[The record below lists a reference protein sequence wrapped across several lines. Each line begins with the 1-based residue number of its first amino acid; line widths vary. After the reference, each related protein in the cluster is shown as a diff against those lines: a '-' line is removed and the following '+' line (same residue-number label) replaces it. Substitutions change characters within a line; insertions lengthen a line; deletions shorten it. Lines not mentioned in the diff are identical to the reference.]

1 MAIFLDRKK
10 GEKNEYTK
18 PNNYFTY
25 TFNTGFHDIHA
36 E

>member
-18 PNNYFTY
+18 PNYNFTN
-25 TFNTGFHDIHA
+25 TFNTGFYDFYA